1 MNFANLPAVGAAAVG
16 EKMRTSLPTEGT
28 GGLKKGLKTNIAST
42 ELKWLLIKTVDCGD
56 CLVECWSVAMAS
68 QDMCRQRGKVRSL
81 ARGPQGNVITVN
93 FRHVRRDLPCPDRR
107 QPRLEKS
114 FICPG
119 ADNLRRVVFTEKEDS
134 GAGGGEV
141 SQCVT
146 VPLYSCVK
154 LSARTV

>member
-1 MNFANLPAVGAAAVG
+1 MNFANLPALGAAAVG

-28 GGLKKGLKTNIAST
+28 GGLKKGLKTNIASN
-42 ELKWLLIKTVDCGD
+42 KDCKD

-134 GAGGGEV
+134 GAGGEV